1 MTAFILRRL
10 IQFPLVLLFL
20 ITISFFLMRLAP
32 GGPFSGER
40 QLPAEI
46 KRNIDR
52 RYGFQRPMLLNFN
65 YFSDL
70 ADPVRR
76 NLAIVSDPNTSDKLR
91 EAARGRLSG
100 FDAAAIPDLVSVVL
114 NGPDELRHAAAAAA
128 VDVAAWD
135 LEEELREQLR
145 TLADPEADEE
155 DRSQARKAAATPDE
169 LKSAVLADFLMTG
182 TGGFQ
187 SQVSN
192 VLGELVG
199 HRDPVPGTDQPQAR
213 KDALRRWREWWRS
226 HGADHVL
233 PTVFPDPGPARER
246 ALDRWKT
253 WWDASQER
261 YTFSFLGKTARIAD
275 SQFLR
280 YLRDLACFDLGP
292 SFKYKDKTV
301 NDIIREHMPA
311 SIMLGSVAIL
321 FALIMGLT
329 AGVIAGMRQN
339 SAFDYASMSVAM
351 IGLSVPMF
359 VVGPIL
365 VLVFALYLG
374 IFNAAAWDSFPRDI
388 ILPAFTLALP
398 FTARIARLTRAGML
412 EVIHQDYIR
421 VARAKGLRESVVIVR
436 HALKGALLPVVS
448 FLGPGLAMVLTG
460 SLVVE
465 EIFGVPGIGKQFVKS
480 ALNRDYFVAMGVVIL
495 FGSLLIFFNLVVD
508 ILYGFLDPRIRYD
521 Q

>member
-1 MTAFILRRL
+1 
-10 IQFPLVLLFL
+10 
-20 ITISFFLMRLAP
+20 
-32 GGPFSGER
+32 
-40 QLPAEI
+40 
-46 KRNIDR
+46 
-52 RYGFQRPMLLNFN
+52 
-65 YFSDL
+65 
-70 ADPVRR
+70 
-76 NLAIVSDPNTSDKLR
+76 
-91 EAARGRLSG
+91 
-100 FDAAAIPDLVSVVL
+100 
-114 NGPDELRHAAAAAA
+114 
-128 VDVAAWD
+128 
-135 LEEELREQLR
+135 
-145 TLADPEADEE
+145 
-155 DRSQARKAAATPDE
+155 
-169 LKSAVLADFLMTG
+169 
-182 TGGFQ
+182 
-187 SQVSN
+187 
-192 VLGELVG
+192 VG
-199 HRDPVPGTDQPQAR
+199 HRDPVPGTDRLQAR
-213 KDALRRWREWWRS
+213 KDALRRWREWWKA

-233 PTVFPDPGPARER
+233 TTKFPDPGPAREQ
-246 ALDRWKT
+246 AIDRWKT
-253 WWDASQER
+253 WWDGSRER

-329 AGVIAGMRQN
+329 AGVIAGIRQN

-351 IGLSVPMF
+351 IGLSIPMF
-359 VVGPIL
+359 VVGPLL

-412 EVIHQDYIR
+412 EVVHQDYIR

-465 EIFGVPGIGKQFVKS
+465 IDAPVVRHELEGGVITSVLELHGELIGVAIRKEDGDTVIVQYGGVPLRISNKVTFLGGGWS
-480 ALNRDYFVAMGVVIL
+480 DPGVVE
-495 FGSLLIFFNLVVD
+495 
-508 ILYGFLDPRIRYD
+508 
-521 Q
+521 